1 MTQMPLF
8 PDLEE
13 EKEYLPQVIPAN
25 LSPKQ
30 VSAEEQKTLATS
42 GRTYLEL
49 FNKNDLMYA
58 FSKMLVATFPLDLM
72 KFSMTWKVKATQQG
86 RLYCQLKRVVHRTEE
101 IGSGLSDGMWMT
113 PTTINVTNRG
123 EQSLARKKEIRNK
136 SGRKTVPP
144 GTLAEQV
151 SYGFPIKD
159 MMMWPTPQANESGR
173 KLETWKKA
181 QKDWAKKGV
190 NLQVGLPQAVQM
202 WPTPTTKGYGHGS
215 EGQYQNLYNKM
226 MQGIITQKELE
237 IMTATKM
244 ENHRSYKKM
253 QKMWAT
259 PRSSPAMSQKI
270 TSKLAQR
277 GKGNLEEQVAQ
288 KMWMT
293 QTARDYKDSG
303 NISNWKENRVRSS
316 LPRQVHKEMFPQITH
331 KNSLVLVMA
340 FYYSDCA

>member
-49 FNKNDLMYA
+49 YNKNDLMYA
-58 FSKMLVATFPLDLM
+58 FSKMLVATFPLALM

-86 RLYCQLKRVVHRTEE
+86 RLYLELKRLAHRTNAIDSGSSQEMWATPRVKGEE
-101 IGSGLSDGMWMT
+101 SFK
-113 PTTINVTNRG
+113 
-123 EQSLARKKEIRNK
+123 SLQKRKGTEVAK
-136 SGRKTVPP
+136 STG
-144 GTLAEQV
+144 GNLLAQV
-151 SYGFPIKD
+151 QYRE
-159 MMMWPTPQANESGR
+159 M
-173 KLETWKKA
+173 
-181 QKDWAKKGV
+181 
-190 NLQVGLPQAVQM
+190 M

-253 QKMWAT
+253 QKMWPT
-259 PRSSPAMSQKI
+259 PTTRDHKGGYMGGRIKNGKVSNDTLDVAVQYTDNQKKESKQLNADWVEWLMGYPRGW
-270 TSKLAQR
+270 TSL
-277 GKGNLEEQVAQ
+277 
-288 KMWMT
+288 
-293 QTARDYKDSG
+293 
-303 NISNWKENRVRSS
+303 
-316 LPRQVHKEMFPQITH
+316 
-331 KNSLVLVMA
+331 
-340 FYYSDCA
+340 

>member
-8 PDLEE
+8 PDLEK

-30 VSAEEQKTLATS
+30 VSAEEQKILATS

-58 FSKMLVATFPLDLM
+58 FSKTLLATFPLALM
-72 KFSMTWKVKATQQG
+72 KFSMIWKVRATQQG

-101 IGSGLSDGMWMT
+101 IGSGSSQKTWAT
-113 PTTINVTNRG
+113 PTTMDHLPPRSEEATKKLQEG
-123 EQSLARKKEIRNK
+123 HRK
-136 SGRKTVPP
+136 GRSRPSN
-144 GTLAEQV
+144 LREQV
-151 SYGFPIKD
+151 DEKT
-159 MMMWPTPQANESGR
+159 MM
-173 KLETWKKA
+173 
-181 QKDWAKKGV
+181 
-190 NLQVGLPQAVQM
+190 M

-253 QKMWAT
+253 QKMWPT
-259 PRSSPAMSQKI
+259 PTTRDHKGGYMGGRIKNGTVSNDTLDVAVQYTDNQKKESKQLNADWVEWLMGYPRGW
-270 TSKLAQR
+270 TSL
-277 GKGNLEEQVAQ
+277 
-288 KMWMT
+288 
-293 QTARDYKDSG
+293 
-303 NISNWKENRVRSS
+303 
-316 LPRQVHKEMFPQITH
+316 
-331 KNSLVLVMA
+331 
-340 FYYSDCA
+340 